1 MNLELKLSD
10 GMRILIVSDIHNDI
24 ENLMKFLD
32 ELKNVK
38 FDVLVCPG
46 DLTDTLTP
54 KGFSKEE
61 IGKLII
67 EEFKTLKKKIL
78 VVPGNQDKE
87 LIQLFEEE
95 GISLHGK
102 GKIIED
108 YGFYGFGGAKTPF
121 GTSLEP
127 TEEEIKNGLEK
138 ALNDVKKLKKK
149 IQVTHVPPARTKI
162 DKIFTGA
169 HVGSETVRRF
179 IEEKQPLLAI
189 SAHVHEARGV
199 DEIGRTKII
208 NSGRFPE
215 GYYGLVE
222 INDEIEKIEI
232 INLI

>member
-1 MNLELKLSD
+1 MK
-10 GMRILIVSDIHNDI
+10 ILILSDIHNDI

-32 ELKNVK
+32 ELKNAK
-38 FDVLVCPG
+38 FDVLICPG

-61 IGKLII
+61 IGELII
-67 EEFKTLKKKIL
+67 EEFRIFKKKIL
-78 VVPGNQDKE
+78 AVPGNQDRE
-87 LIQLFEEE
+87 LIQFFEKE

-102 GKIIED
+102 GKIIEG

-121 GTSLEP
+121 QTSLEP
-127 TEEEIKNGLEK
+127 TEEEIKIGLER
-138 ALNDVKKLKKK
+138 AFEDIKKVKKK
-149 IQVTHVPPARTKI
+149 IQVTHVPPAKTKI
-162 DKIFTGA
+162 DRIFTGA
-169 HVGSETVRRF
+169 HVGSEAVRKF

-189 SAHVHEARGV
+189 SAHVHEARGI
-199 DEIGRTKII
+199 DEIGKTKLI

-222 INDEIEKIEI
+222 INDAVEKIEI

>member
-1 MNLELKLSD
+1 MK
-10 GMRILIVSDIHNDI
+10 ILILSDIHNDV

-38 FDVLVCPG
+38 FDVLICPG

-54 KGFSKEE
+54 KGFTKEE

-67 EEFKTLKKKIL
+67 EEFKVFKKKIL

-87 LIQLFEEE
+87 LIKFFENE
-95 GISLHGK
+95 GMSLHGK
-102 GKIIED
+102 GKIIGN
-108 YGFYGFGGAKTPF
+108 YGFYGFGGARTPF
-121 GTSLEP
+121 QTSLEP
-127 TEEEIKNGLEK
+127 GEKEIENGLKK
-138 ALNDVKKLKKK
+138 AFNEVKKVRKK
-149 IQVTHVPPARTKI
+149 IQVTHIPPARTKI

-169 HVGSETVRRF
+169 HVGSEVVRKF

-189 SAHVHEARGV
+189 SAHVHEARGI
-199 DEIGRTKII
+199 DEIGKTKVI

-215 GYYGLVE
+215 GYYGFVE
-222 INDEIEKIEI
+222 INEEIEKIEI

>member
-1 MNLELKLSD
+1 MK
-10 GMRILIVSDIHNDI
+10 ILILSDIHNDV

-32 ELKNVK
+32 ELKKVK

-54 KGFSKEE
+54 KGFTKEE

-67 EEFKTLKKKIL
+67 EEFKVFKKKIL
-78 VVPGNQDKE
+78 AVPGNQDKE
-87 LIQLFEEE
+87 LIDFFEKE

-102 GKIIED
+102 GKIIGK
-108 YGFYGFGGAKTPF
+108 YGFYGFGGARTPF
-121 GTSLEP
+121 QTSLEP
-127 TEEEIKNGLEK
+127 KEEEIKRGLER
-138 ALNDVKKLKKK
+138 AFEEVKKVKRK
-149 IQVTHVPPARTKI
+149 IQVTHMPPARTKI

-169 HVGSETVRRF
+169 HVGSEVVRKF

-199 DEIGRTKII
+199 DEIGKTKLI

-215 GYYGLVE
+215 GYYGFVE
-222 INDEIEKIEI
+222 VKEEVERIEV

>member
-1 MNLELKLSD
+1 MK
-10 GMRILIVSDIHNDI
+10 ILILSDIHNDI

-32 ELKNVK
+32 ELRYVK

-61 IGKLII
+61 IGELII
-67 EEFKTLKKKIL
+67 EEFKIFKKNIL
-78 VVPGNQDKE
+78 AVPGNQDKE
-87 LIQLFEEE
+87 LIQLFEKE
-95 GISLHGK
+95 GINLHGK
-102 GKIIED
+102 GKIVGD

-121 GTSLEP
+121 QTSLEP
-127 TEEEIKNGLEK
+127 TEEEIKNGLERAFEEIKK
-138 ALNDVKKLKKK
+138 ARKK
-149 IQVTHVPPARTKI
+149 IQVTHAPPARTKI

-169 HVGSETVRRF
+169 HVGSEAVRKF

-199 DEIGRTKII
+199 DEIGRTKLI

-215 GYYGLVE
+215 GYYGLIE
-222 INDEIEKIEI
+222 INEKVEKMEV